1 MINVILGKKSQLT
14 SELKK
19 VLPKSIIFG
28 SDDFINRDIYKKL
41 PKKFNLIINIFFPS
55 SQLQN
60 IKKYEIFFRKNFFY
74 LSQFLDR
81 VDQKKINKII
91 FSSSASV
98 YGDMKAPSSS
108 KKLYALSKILAENI
122 FSQDLLGI

>member
-81 VDQKKINKII
+81 VDQKKN
-91 FSSSASV
+91 
-98 YGDMKAPSSS
+98 
-108 KKLYALSKILAENI
+108 
-122 FSQDLLGI
+122 